1 MIEAEEVDDR
11 GQPLDDDEELDEID
25 DEERPPP
32 RKYQK
37 IVVVRADGGSETRE
51 VLAKPGIRT
60 PQVNATSSTALR
72 CSLSQR
78 LCSRVFRVFLCI
90 FALLAYKCL
99 LA

>member
-11 GQPLDDDEELDEID
+11 DHQLDDVEELEEEVDEE
-25 DEERPPP
+25 EERPPL

-60 PQVNATSSTALR
+60 PQVG
-72 CSLSQR
+72 
-78 LCSRVFRVFLCI
+78 
-90 FALLAYKCL
+90 
-99 LA
+99 